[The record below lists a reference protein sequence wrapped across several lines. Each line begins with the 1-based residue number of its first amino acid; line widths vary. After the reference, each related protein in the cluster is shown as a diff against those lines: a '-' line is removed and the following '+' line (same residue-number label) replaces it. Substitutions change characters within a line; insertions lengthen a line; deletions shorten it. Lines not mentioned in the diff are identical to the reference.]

1 MTYQNDPKTN
11 RPVNRV
17 IGRDN
22 NSYTGWIIGG
32 VAAAALILAVF
43 MFTGRNNTSNTAAD
57 TGSNRPQATAPAAR
71 APAAPSSTT
80 GSATPPAPAAR

>member
-11 RPVNRV
+11 RPINRV
-17 IGRDN
+17 TGRDN

-32 VAAAALILAVF
+32 VAVAALILAVF
-43 MFTGRNNTSNTAAD
+43 MFTGRNYTSNTAANTD
-57 TGSNRPQATAPAAR
+57 SNRPQATV
-71 APAAPSSTT
+71 PAAPAQAAPTSTT